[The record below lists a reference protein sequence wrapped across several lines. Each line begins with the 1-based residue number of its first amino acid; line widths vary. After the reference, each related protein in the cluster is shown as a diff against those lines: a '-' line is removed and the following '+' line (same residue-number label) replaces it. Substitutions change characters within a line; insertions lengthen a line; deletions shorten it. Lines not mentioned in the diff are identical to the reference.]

1 VVTHDYPDTEKP
13 PPGSHCQG
21 GIQLSPSL
29 CLFTAHGNLVYGNV
43 FSHDGFFGNLT
54 NGDLATWGLFP
65 QSATPRNCF
74 FGNAAP
80 GGKLTSEPAHIQ
92 RPSVDGP
99 PCSQRGTSIDDALLG
114 QLICASGA
122 TGLGP
127 CPPGS
132 HYPKQTT
139 IVMAPLPQL
148 PTMPDPCAGV
158 PRNAYCRHLQ
168 RL

>member
-1 VVTHDYPDTEKP
+1 VVTHDYPDLERP

-21 GIQLSPSL
+21 GIQLSPGE

-43 FSHDGFFGNLT
+43 FTRDGFFGNVT
-54 NGDLATWGLFP
+54 NGDLATVGLLR

-74 FGNAAP
+74 FGNAAA
-80 GGKLTSEPAHIQ
+80 GGKLTSSPAHIQ

-99 PCSQRGTSIDDALLG
+99 LCGRRGTSINNALIG

-127 CPPGS
+127 CAPGS
-132 HYPKQTT
+132 HYPKPAA
-139 IVMAPLPQL
+139 IVMAPLPHL
-148 PTMPDPCAGV
+148 PMPDPCTGV
-158 PRNAYCRHLQ
+158 PRNGFCQ
-168 RL
+168 RS